1 MFMSEFNTCPQ
12 CNAQVPS
19 KHLYCGECGFTMS
32 DSPSVNSVNSVE
44 EKWDEDFG
52 LNVEP
57 SMLDLPS
64 PSLTA
69 SQSIEAVKQEPM
81 LSAVKKPL
89 FELYVIRSADLPE
102 LSHPIHQN
110 SILGRINGDILFKED
125 PYVSPT
131 HASFFYDQ
139 HQLFIKDESSFNGV
153 FVRLKNTIALM
164 PGDFFIAGEQF
175 FQVELTTEQQFSP
188 YLSIDSSDKN
198 TKYFASSMKQSHRFN
213 LIQWLEGGQKGL
225 SLPISEQQLSI
236 GRQGCELNFPI
247 DRFMSSHHC
256 HIALENDRVFLT
268 DLGSRNGTF
277 IQIKGIHAVNL
288 GDFLL
293 IGKQLLQIKPHR
305 G

>member
-1 MFMSEFNTCPQ
+1 MSEFNTCPQ
-12 CNAQVPS
+12 CNAKVPV

-32 DSPSVNSVNSVE
+32 DSPSNGLVNSVE

-52 LNVEP
+52 LQMEP
-57 SMLDLPS
+57 SVLDVPS

-69 SQSIEAVKQEPM
+69 SNAVEQIAVQEVVIPQ
-81 LSAVKKPL
+81 KKPL
-89 FELYVIRSADLPE
+89 FDLFVIRSADLPE
-102 LSHPIHQN
+102 LSYPIHQN
-110 SILGRINGDILFKED
+110 SVLGRVSGDISFKDD
-125 PYVSPT
+125 PYISPT

-139 HQLFIKDESSFNGV
+139 HQLFVKDESSFNGV

-188 YLSIDSSDKN
+188 YLSVDSSDKN
-198 TKYFASSMKQSHRFN
+198 TKYFASSMKHNHRFN
-213 LIQWLEGGQKGL
+213 LVQWLEGGQKGL

-236 GRQGCELNFPI
+236 GRQGCELNFAT

-277 IQIKGIHAVNL
+277 IQIKGIHAINL